1 MMMMAA
7 TTMTMTMM
15 TTEMTDGKR
24 YMKLRHE
31 QKHQI
36 SRMEDLVLAGRL
48 SKLFERD
55 SHAGPDGSYRVTSLY
70 FDTPYD
76 KALREKMDGIS
87 RREKFR
93 LRYYGTDVSYIRL
106 EKKFKIGGMC
116 GKRSRRIS
124 RDQAQA
130 LLAGELALPPADEP
144 LLLELYSKIQGQQ
157 LRPKTVV
164 RYDRE
169 AFLFEPGNVR
179 ITLDRRIRTGQ
190 SPQDFFREDFFRE
203 DSCLIQVMDPFTV
216 LEVKYDEMLPEIV
229 EMAVQVP
236 GRQASACSKYA
247 LCRRFD

>member
-7 TTMTMTMM
+7 TTMTMM

-93 LRYYGTDVSYIRL
+93 LRYYGTDVSHIRL

-116 GKRSRRIS
+116 GKRSGRIS

-130 LLAGELALPPADEP
+130 LLEGELALPPADEP

>member
-1 MMMMAA
+1 MMMAA
-7 TTMTMTMM
+7 TTMTMM

-116 GKRSRRIS
+116 GKRSQRIS

-130 LLAGELALPPADEP
+130 LLAVNWRF
-144 LLLELYSKIQGQQ
+144 
-157 LRPKTVV
+157 LRRMSRCCWNSTVKSRGSSFVPK
-164 RYDRE
+164 RWY
-169 AFLFEPGNVR
+169 AM
-179 ITLDRRIRTGQ
+179 TG
-190 SPQDFFREDFFRE
+190 
-203 DSCLIQVMDPFTV
+203 
-216 LEVKYDEMLPEIV
+216 
-229 EMAVQVP
+229 
-236 GRQASACSKYA
+236 
-247 LCRRFD
+247 RRFSLNRET